1 MERDE
6 VPPSEVAPG
15 GAAEGS
21 AEESSAE
28 ESSAAPGS
36 GRDGWLELAFEA
48 GLQPGRVVGDGH
60 MDYYER
66 GLLKL
71 VIPDQVVAIIHAAIQ
86 PALAAGE
93 AAPREP
99 RAEVKVTLGPGVALG
114 TDGVVRAARAG
125 AVRYEAGKLLDV
137 VDQHV
142 HRGAVD
148 LRSGHLDMNGSLT
161 VKGDVERLLQ
171 VRASVDVEV
180 VGSVSG
186 SVRAGAGLKVSGSVR
201 GGDDARIVAGGDAT
215 LGSCEVAEV
224 SAGGTLRVRE
234 AVNSRLVARE
244 VVVTGRLRGG
254 SAVAEVSVVVKE
266 AGTAAGTPTLLQA
279 AEPLALPDLQQLQ
292 RAVVMQKLRRM
303 AERGGVREAV
313 GSRGDGRARGGKLG
327 RAVAALSAEQL
338 AERARAAQERR
349 ALQRAAFVQ
358 VDLAHPGVELQI
370 GAARLVLEQSVRGAR
385 YAWDAETGQLRAE
398 RTNR

>member
-1 MERDE
+1 MERDAILPGE
-6 VPPSEVAPG
+6 AVPSE
-15 GAAEGS
+15 
-21 AEESSAE
+21 
-28 ESSAAPGS
+28 AAPSS
-36 GRDGWLELAFEA
+36 GRDGWLELAFEE
-48 GLQPGRVVGDGH
+48 GLQPGRVAGDGH
-60 MDYYER
+60 MDYFER

-71 VIPDQVVAIIHAAIQ
+71 VEAGQVVATIHPAIPPSPSAEQ
-86 PALAAGE
+86 PASQQ
-93 AAPREP
+93 
-99 RAEVKVTLGPGVALG
+99 RAEVKIKLGPGVTIG
-114 TDGVVRAARAG
+114 PDGVVRAGRAG
-125 AVRYEAGKLLDV
+125 AVRYEPGKLLDV

-148 LRSGHLDMNGSLT
+148 LRSGHLEMSGSLT

-171 VRASVDVEV
+171 VRASADVEV
-180 VGSVSG
+180 LGSVSG
-186 SVRAGAGLKVSGSVR
+186 SVRAGAAIKVTGSVR

-224 SAGGTLRVRE
+224 SAAGTLRVRE
-234 AVNSRLVARE
+234 AVNSRLVARQ
-244 VVVTGRLRGG
+244 VMVTGRMRGG
-254 SAVAEVSVVVKE
+254 SAVAELSVVVKE
-266 AGTAAGTPTLLQA
+266 AGTAGGTPTLLQA
-279 AEPLALPDLQQLQ
+279 AEPFELPDLQQVQ

-303 AERGGVREAV
+303 AERGGMREAV

-338 AERARAAQERR
+338 AERARAAQERG

-370 GAARLVLEQSVRGAR
+370 GAARLVLEQSVRGTR